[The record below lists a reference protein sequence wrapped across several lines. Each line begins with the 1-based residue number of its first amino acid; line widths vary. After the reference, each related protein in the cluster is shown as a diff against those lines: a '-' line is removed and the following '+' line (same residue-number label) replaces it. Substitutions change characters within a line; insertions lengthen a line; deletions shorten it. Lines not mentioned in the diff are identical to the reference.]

1 MSLEQPVILIVEDE
15 TLVRLAAV
23 GTLEGA
29 GFHMIEAANSVEAIE
44 LLEADS
50 NVQLLFTDINM
61 PGAVDGLALARE
73 VHARWPHISIMV
85 TSTRLTPPEM
95 PAGSR
100 YYQKPYSPATV
111 VKHAQ
116 ELTSA

>member
-1 MSLEQPVILIVEDE
+1 MSFEHTVILIVEDE
-15 TLVRLAAV
+15 TLARLAAV
-23 GTLEGA
+23 VTLDDA
-29 GFHMIEAANSVEAIE
+29 VFRIIEAANSDEAIE
-44 LLEADS
+44 LLEPDS

-61 PGAVDGLALARE
+61 PGAIEGLALARE
-73 VHARWPHISIMV
+73 VHARWPHIGIMV